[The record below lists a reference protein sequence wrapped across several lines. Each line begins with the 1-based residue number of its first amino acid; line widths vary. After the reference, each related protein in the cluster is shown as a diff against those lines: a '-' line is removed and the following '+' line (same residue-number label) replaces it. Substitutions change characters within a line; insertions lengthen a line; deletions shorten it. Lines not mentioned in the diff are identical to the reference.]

1 MIGGIGTLEKVFYRR
16 GLAYFNI
23 GELKK
28 AKDDFMFAIDLSKDV
43 PNYKVN

>member
-1 MIGGIGTLEKVFYRR
+1 MIGGIGTIEKVYYRR

-28 AKDDFMFAIDLSKDV
+28 AKNDYMFAIDLSKDL
-43 PNYKVN
+43 PNHKVN

>member
-1 MIGGIGTLEKVFYRR
+1 MIGGIGTLEKVYYRR

-28 AKDDFMFAIDLSKDV
+28 AKDDFMFAINISKDD
-43 PNYKVN
+43 PNHKVN

>member
-43 PNYKVN
+43 QNYKVN